1 MLYSV
6 ELAPLFISM
15 FFLACVVLWFAIKN
29 HRNALLLGLVIPLT
43 LATVVISYMSV
54 DRILGYPINA
64 TIKPDSVYLSH
75 LESPDSKSIYVWIVE
90 PGSDKPRAVTILNT
104 KNNKKQ
110 MQDAK
115 NKTEEG
121 IKQQMAP
128 VSEILNEAEMKG
140 RGMTKGGE
148 FATYDFRIGGG
159 SLKGINPRLGLPP
172 EEDPDEE
179 QTQNPPPNI
188 SALDFETDESVAM
201 AQPVVPYSDLPE
213 MPVDTDDATNI
224 DHSVD
229 EHTDF

>member
-6 ELAPLFISM
+6 ELAPLFISL

-54 DRILGYPINA
+54 DKILGYPINA
-64 TIKPDSVYLSH
+64 LIKPDSVYLSH
-75 LESPDSKSIYVWIVE
+75 LESPDGESIYVWIIE
-90 PGSDKPRAVTILNT
+90 PGSAKPRAVSIPNS

-121 IKQQMAP
+121 VPQQMAP
-128 VSEILNEAEMKG
+128 MQEILNPDEMKG
-140 RGMTKGGE
+140 RGMTQGGE
-148 FATYDFRIGGG
+148 YATYDFRIGGG
-159 SLKGINPRLGLPP
+159 SLKDINPRLGLPP
-172 EEDPDEE
+172 ELDPDEE
-179 QTQNPPPNI
+179 RPQDPADV
-188 SALDFETDESVAM
+188 SALDFETEEEMAVM

-213 MPVDTDDATNI
+213 MPTEDATTT
-224 DHSVD
+224 DRSVD
-229 EHTDF
+229 ENTDF